1 MTSLYP
7 LYDALVAINIP
18 NEKARAVVDAM
29 ERDLT
34 TTLATKADL
43 AMLRQE
49 MAGLATRQEL
59 RQEVSDLR
67 QEIVLLR
74 KDVDSRFALMSKD
87 IEAVRSSMVIW
98 LGSIQVVVSG
108 VLFAALRL
116 TA

>member
-18 NEKARAVVDAM
+18 NDRARAVVDAM

-34 TTLATKADL
+34 TTLATKGDL

-49 MAGLATRQEL
+49 MAGLATRAEL
-59 RQEVSDLR
+59 ADVRQEVA
-67 QEIVLLR
+67 LLR
-74 KDVDSRFALMSKD
+74 KDVDSRLALMSKD
-87 IEAVRSSMVIW
+87 IEAVRSSMIIW

-108 VLFAALRL
+108 LLFAALRL

>member
-18 NEKARAVVDAM
+18 NDRARAVVDAM
-29 ERDLT
+29 ERDMAN
-34 TTLATKADL
+34 TLATKVEFEVL
-43 AMLRQE
+43 
-49 MAGLATRQEL
+49 RQEL
-59 RQEVSDLR
+59 RQEVSDVR
-67 QEIVLLR
+67 QEIALFR
-74 KDVDSRFALMSKD
+74 KDVDSRFALMTKD
-87 IEAVRSSMVIW
+87 IEAVRSSMIIW